1 MSNYF
6 KQLNFVQEGYLFMLS
21 VLLISFAY
29 PSPPITS
36 VAYISLAFFSILTIF
51 KQGISKH
58 KTSTLIFYASIVF
71 ILLNFITQYLTEANL
86 SSARLWKLQSFA
98 MVFLAIY
105 LGPTITKQVLKRLKI
120 YFIVSVVVC
129 SLIGLI
135 KVLFLYKVGVVNSF
149 SYINY
154 AVELGVLTTYF
165 AILVCLAVAF
175 LIEYLIETK
184 NTSYN
189 IVAGFSLIFLLFVLS
204 LLSVRMAWLTILF
217 VGGFQ
222 VIRFRLRLKKILILI
237 GTVLLVLVVSFF
249 ATQQSVLQRISET
262 TEQRDDIAISDAE
275 NRLTLWQCGWE
286 QYQENAS
293 LFFGI
298 GHEKYQE
305 YLNECYQ
312 EKQLLHAF
320 DQSYNVH
327 NQYIQS
333 LLNIGLLGFVV
344 FVFFLLYSL
353 VKSLQY
359 RVYDLSIILI
369 SFALFFITES
379 FFEKTLGII
388 MYATFLGV
396 YWNRIAKKKS

>member
-1 MSNYF
+1 
-6 KQLNFVQEGYLFMLS
+6 MLS
-21 VLLISFAY
+21 VLFISFAY

-36 VAYISLAFFSILTIF
+36 VAYISLAFFSLLTVF
-51 KQGISKH
+51 QHGINKH
-58 KTSTLIFYASIVF
+58 KSSSLIFYASIVF
-71 ILLNFITQYLTEANL
+71 ILLNFITQYLIEDNL

-98 MVFLAIY
+98 LVFLAIY
-105 LGPTITKQVLKRLKI
+105 FGPTITEQVLKRLKI

-135 KVLFLYKVGVVNSF
+135 KVLLLYNAGIVSSF

-175 LIEYLIETK
+175 LIECLIKTNNSLNK
-184 NTSYN
+184 
-189 IVAGFSLIFLLFVLS
+189 IVVSFSLIFLLLVLS
-204 LLSVRMAWLTILF
+204 LLSVRMAWLTILL
-217 VGGFQ
+217 VGTFQ
-222 VIRFRLRLKKILILI
+222 IIRFRLSFKKIFLLI

-249 ATQQSVLQRISET
+249 TTQQSVLQRISET

-286 QYQENAS
+286 QYQANAS

-298 GHEKYQE
+298 GHERYQE

-312 EKQLLHAF
+312 EKQLFHAYH
-320 DQSYNVH
+320 QSYNVH

-333 LLNIGLLGFVV
+333 LLNTGVLGFVV
-344 FVFFLLYSL
+344 FVFFLVYSF

-388 MYATFLGV
+388 MYATFLGL
-396 YWNRIAKKKS
+396 YWNRLAQKKASLLSKVGITD